1 MTVRSAQPL
10 VLIVLLAA
18 TLVGG
23 CGRNRVSSPGSIS
36 RDPNVLVAYVCC
48 GFVPAIE
55 DAKLQFESENT
66 GKSVRIESGEPGD
79 IVERIHSGAV
89 PDVVIFPGD
98 AEIGILE
105 REGFLDRTSRQA
117 IGSFRVAVAVRSD
130 DPVVIDS
137 YAALT
142 SDAVGSIAM
151 STPGITSLGTDGQ
164 QALERGGVWSKLQGK
179 LSLQRGPLA
188 ALEQVVEGRADAAI
202 VYDPC
207 FALSQTDKIPPGSL
221 RIVALPSAGDE
232 RSISL
237 YIVLHK
243 RSPNALLAQR
253 LIRLLESGQI
263 EPPSPPPPPVA
274 ADEQPEAPE
283 QPE

>member
-10 VLIVLLAA
+10 VLVVLLAA
-18 TLVGG
+18 ALAGG
-23 CGRNRVSSPGSIS
+23 CSRGRVASPGSIS
-36 RDPNVLVAYVCC
+36 RDPNVLLAYVCC

-55 DAKLQFESENT
+55 DTKAQFESENT

-79 IVERIHSGAV
+79 LVERIHSGAV
-89 PDVVIFPGD
+89 PDVAIFPGD

-117 IGSFRVAVAVRSD
+117 IGSLRIAVAVRRD
-130 DPVVIDS
+130 DPIVIDS

-142 SDAVGSIAM
+142 SDAVGSVAM
-151 STPGITSLGTDGQ
+151 STPGITALGTDGQ
-164 QALERGGVWSKLQGK
+164 QALERAGVWSKLQGK
-179 LSLQRGPLA
+179 LSLQRSPLG
-188 ALEQVVEGRADAAI
+188 ALEQVVAGQADAAI

-207 FALSQTDKIPPGSL
+207 FALSQTERIPPESL
-221 RIVALPSAGDE
+221 RIVALPNAGGE
-232 RSISL
+232 RSVSL

-253 LIRLLESGQI
+253 FIRLLEGRQLA
-263 EPPSPPPPPVA
+263 PPSPPPSA
-274 ADEQPEAPE
+274 DADEQPEEPE
-283 QPE
+283 